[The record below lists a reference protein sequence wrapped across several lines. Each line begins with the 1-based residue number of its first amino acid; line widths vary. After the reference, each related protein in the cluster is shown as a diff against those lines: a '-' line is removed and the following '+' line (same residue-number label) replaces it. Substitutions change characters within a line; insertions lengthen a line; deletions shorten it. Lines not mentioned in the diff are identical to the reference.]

1 MRDERSLVLVLDVS
15 GSMDEPVRKDGTL
28 MSKMEKLKLEIN
40 DLMKNIGEG
49 TEIIVFSLGDCA
61 RLIYQGNDKEEA
73 LAEIEDLS
81 PGEGSTAIWSSLEEV
96 LEHLKTSDV
105 DQAIIA
111 CITDGED
118 NASLISRLDITD
130 EYKRSPGLELKV
142 LILNELLGDRE
153 ILEEEPEGEVVH
165 IRDFSQIKEIL
176 RLDDKKLV
184 QYTDLPINATVLNL
198 AEGGEQAAEAAGKA
212 MRKIVPFLEK
222 ATGLRYYPVPTVIV
236 DRSVARQVGMNVR
249 EFGQVSSVDPS
260 EVFVELSKLVKGV
273 AIAFHT
279 RRFYLADNLPKDLLD
294 AETMN
299 SYEKLLYRMS
309 EEERR
314 SLVGLAEGISAY
326 IAIYG
331 EGDFAEA
338 ESYISR
344 WRGRFEGVRELR
356 SADPFTLL
364 MNCLRLI
371 AKTIRRMDDRLHN
384 KLMIG
389 NGYFEIFDPSN
400 RASMRIVEE
409 RPNLEIW
416 ARYAS
421 EDQMDTLRMS
431 LNEDGTWNKRAS
443 VLSAVL
449 DIAVD
454 ILERA
459 YRDLARFKLKFMRV
473 IDELRAFGCYVPA
486 GEGGRKWLNQ
496 MLFLAGASD
505 EVSFANTGYVL
516 LYKDVCLEKVG
527 YSPDSPSAIDSEIW
541 PALLDSVLCHEHFH
555 AITEEGIDK
564 DGKSGSCSLVIGT
577 EPGSIVSEG
586 TAEWSEIEFNREN
599 EEMMKI
605 TVEHATSGR
614 LPGWPYRGAII
625 IEEKAQKDG
634 IEVVT
639 EVVRAFREGDADK
652 AYELIAK

>member
-40 DLMKNIGEG
+40 DLMKIIGEG

-81 PGEGSTAIWSSLEEV
+81 PGEGSTAIWGSLEEV
-96 LEHLKTSDV
+96 LEHLKTTDV
-105 DQAIIA
+105 DQAIVA

-130 EYKRSPGLELKV
+130 EYKRYPGLELKV

-165 IRDFSQIKEIL
+165 IRDFSQIKDIL

-198 AEGGEQAAEAAGKA
+198 SEGGEQVAEAAGKA

-236 DRSVARQVGMNVR
+236 DRSIARQVGVTVK
-249 EFGQVSSVDPS
+249 EFGQISSVDPS
-260 EVFVELSKLVKGV
+260 EVFVEIAKLISGV
-273 AIAFHT
+273 SIAFHT
-279 RRFYLADNLPKDLLD
+279 RRLHLTDRKYD
-294 AETMN
+294 
-299 SYEKLLYRMS
+299 KLLEKALEEYYVRYLTDLDS
-309 EEERR
+309 EKRHIF
-314 SLVGLAEGISAY
+314 VGLAEAIGYY
-326 IAIYG
+326 INKYG
-331 EGDFAEA
+331 EGDWE
-338 ESYISR
+338 EVD
-344 WRGRFEGVRELR
+344 EGITKGYGKLMKEKAFR
-356 SADPFTLL
+356 SASGFDFLMKALL
-364 MNCLRLI
+364 RI
-371 AKTIRRMDDRLHN
+371 AKTIRDINEQLQDQVMVSEA
-384 KLMIG
+384 
-389 NGYFEIFDPSN
+389 YFESFHRYTN
-400 RASMRIVEE
+400 TGENAEE
-409 RPNLEIW
+409 VPDLEIW
-416 ARYAS
+416 SRYAD
-421 EDQMDTLRMS
+421 EQQMRTLRDS
-431 LNEDGTWNKRAS
+431 LKPDGTWIKKAS
-443 VLSAVL
+443 ILSIVLE
-449 DIAVD
+449 IAVD
-454 ILERA
+454 ILRRA
-459 YRDLARFKLKFMRV
+459 FRDLARFKLKFMRV

-505 EVSFANTGYVL
+505 EVSFADTGYVL

-564 DGKSGSCSLVIGT
+564 DGKSGSCSSVIGT
-577 EPGSIVSEG
+577 EPGSIVSES

-639 EVVRAFREGDADK
+639 EAVRAFREGDADK